1 MLNFQAR
8 VEGTYADGTTI
19 VATIPFK
26 AVDKDFASDSA
37 KSAFCQWHYKHNTK
51 ERMTFGQTKVLEI
64 TEVA

>member
-19 VATIPFK
+19 AATVPFK
-26 AVDKDFASDSA
+26 AIDKQSA
-37 KSAFCQWHYKHNTK
+37 NDAAKIAFCQWHYKYNQQ
-51 ERMTFGQTKVLEI
+51 ERMTFGQTKVIEI

>member
-19 VATIPFK
+19 AATVPCK
-26 AVDKDFASDSA
+26 AIDRQSASYAA
-37 KSAFCQWHYKHNTK
+37 KSAFCQWHYKYNRQ
-51 ERMTFGQTKVLEI
+51 ERMTFGQTKVIEI